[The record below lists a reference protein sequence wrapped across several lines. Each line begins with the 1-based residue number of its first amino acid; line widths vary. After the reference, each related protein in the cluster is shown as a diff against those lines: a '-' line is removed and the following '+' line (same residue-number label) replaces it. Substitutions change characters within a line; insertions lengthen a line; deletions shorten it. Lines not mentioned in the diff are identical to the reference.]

1 MDADRS
7 SIEIKVLLK
16 NLDPTKANIKH
27 KDRLRRLN
35 KFRNYVTTRPPP
47 EFYDD
52 DYGLLLLG
60 SESPAAMEDEDLSNM
75 TLYGMLRA
83 AGCPSTDHKDSLK
96 RSARPAISLLRYLCL
111 DFERT
116 NTASPNLFVG
126 ELNGFAQ
133 ALCALNIPQLRT
145 LRLDIH
151 IGKGDNESG
160 SRGGSKDDACHLMA
174 LILARHTDT
183 DYETPKPVN
192 IKDFLPAGETRA
204 EFDNWLNSCD
214 SVSPEVRKMIQDNIS
229 AAASSGG
236 GRGRRSSG
244 GAVAPTTA
252 VTATSAANPFDG
264 EGGDD
269 DDDDDVLG
277 VFGSK
282 SSTKG
287 PKRSKS
293 LLVEGGVDGVEIV
306 TGLGGGTR
314 SGGASSSAAALTDG
328 KPTQWSQTQMASVT
342 ERSSIFLEEEVSQV
356 MLFGC
361 FLFLTLAE

>member
-16 NLDPTKANIKH
+16 NLDPTKTSIKH

-35 KFRNYVTTRPPP
+35 KFRNFVTARPPP
-47 EFYDD
+47 ELYDD

-60 SESPAAMEDEDLSNM
+60 SESPAAMEDEDLANM

-111 DFERT
+111 EFGRPNNT
-116 NTASPNLFVG
+116 NNLFLG
-126 ELNGFAQ
+126 EMNGFGQ
-133 ALCALNIPQLRT
+133 ALCALNVPQLRT

-160 SRGGSKDDACHLMA
+160 SRGGSKDDACHLCA

-204 EFDNWLNSCD
+204 EFESWLATCQ
-214 SVSPEVRKMIQDNIS
+214 SVGSEVRKMIAAGGSGGRKKANEAV
-229 AAASSGG
+229 AAAVIKPSPAQVSS
-236 GRGRRSSG
+236 
-244 GAVAPTTA
+244 ALED
-252 VTATSAANPFDG
+252 N
-264 EGGDD
+264 DD
-269 DDDDDVLG
+269 DDEDDDVLG
-277 VFGSK
+277 VFGQQPPAK
-282 SSTKG
+282 KQ
-287 PKRSKS
+287 SKS
-293 LLVEGGVDGVEIV
+293 LLFDGDMDGGVEIV
-306 TGLGGGTR
+306 AGLGGGTKATA
-314 SGGASSSAAALTDG
+314 GGG

-342 ERSSIFLEEEVSQV
+342 EIASIFLEEEVSTIISLLS
-356 MLFGC
+356 ML
-361 FLFLTLAE
+361 

>member
-16 NLDPTKANIKH
+16 NLDPSNAKIKH

-35 KFRNYVTTRPPP
+35 KFRNFVTARPPP

-60 SESPAAMEDEDLSNM
+60 SESPAAMEDEDLANM

-111 DFERT
+111 EFDR
-116 NTASPNLFVG
+116 SSSSKNLFLG
-126 ELNGFAQ
+126 ELNGFGE

-151 IGKGDNESG
+151 IGKGDHESG
-160 SRGGSKDDACHLMA
+160 SRGGSKDDACHLCA

-192 IKDFLPAGETRA
+192 IKDLLPAGETRV
-204 EFDNWLNSCD
+204 EFENWLVSCPMVD
-214 SVSPEVRKMIQDNIS
+214 SEVRKMIQENILAAAGAGRSIGGNEAIS
-229 AAASSGG
+229 AAGTTTSSAQV
-236 GRGRRSSG
+236 SY
-244 GAVAPTTA
+244 
-252 VTATSAANPFDG
+252 ANSNID
-264 EGGDD
+264 EDD
-269 DDDDDVLG
+269 EDEDVLG
-277 VFGSK
+277 VFGKKAQSQSRK
-282 SSTKG
+282 QT
-287 PKRSKS
+287 KS
-293 LLVEGGVDGVEIV
+293 LLFEGEMDGGVEIV
-306 TGLGGGTR
+306 TGLGAGTKATDGG
-314 SGGASSSAAALTDG
+314 G

-342 ERSSIFLEEEVSQV
+342 ERASISIFLEEEVST
-356 MLFGC
+356 LFREGLSC
-361 FLFLTLAE
+361 KASLSWT

>member
-116 NTASPNLFVG
+116 NAAAPLFVG

-192 IKDFLPAGETRA
+192 IKDFLPAGETRT

-214 SVSPEVRKMIQDNIS
+214 SISPEVRKMIQDNIS
-229 AAASSGG
+229 AAASAGG
-236 GRGRRSSG
+236 G
-244 GAVAPTTA
+244 
-252 VTATSAANPFDG
+252 
-264 EGGDD
+264 
-269 DDDDDVLG
+269 
-277 VFGSK
+277 
-282 SSTKG
+282 
-287 PKRSKS
+287 
-293 LLVEGGVDGVEIV
+293 
-306 TGLGGGTR
+306 
-314 SGGASSSAAALTDG
+314 
-328 KPTQWSQTQMASVT
+328 
-342 ERSSIFLEEEVSQV
+342 ER
-356 MLFGC
+356 
-361 FLFLTLAE
+361 

>member
-116 NTASPNLFVG
+116 NSTAPLFVG

-192 IKDFLPAGETRA
+192 IKDFLPAGETRT

-229 AAASSGG
+229 AAASGGG
-236 GRGRRSSG
+236 GRGRSSGG
-244 GAVAPTTA
+244 GAVAATAA
-252 VTATSAANPFDG
+252 VTASSTAKVFDDND
-264 EGGDD
+264 GDD

-282 SSTKG
+282 SSSKG

-293 LLVEGGVDGVEIV
+293 LLVEGGIDGVEIV
-306 TGLGGGTR
+306 TGFGGGTK
-314 SGGASSSAAALTDG
+314 SSGASSSAALTDG

-342 ERSSIFLEEEVSQV
+342 ERASIFLEEEVSQSGYGCCV
-356 MLFGC
+356 LVC
-361 FLFLTLAE
+361 FLL